1 VTWEHWALRKLE
13 GVNLTLATLL
23 FVALQTVLPAM
34 PLAADSAKQPST
46 FSGMVWVKRGN
57 WRVNGSSTE
66 LRLGDAVLPG
76 ALLTASG
83 KGEQST
89 VILLPDGQRLLCEC
103 YDARTCSQGFRI
115 PAIVPLPTAAVWEMF
130 VGVRS
135 ALLSRPAT
143 ADAAFPP
150 PVGHEALAANAEI
163 VSPVS
168 PDGQVSIA
176 AALRVLPSG
185 QYALSLT
192 RSPGASAAT
201 SWSEQTLDWVAP
213 HGIAAVRIPG
223 PGAYRIRV
231 SDETQEPRIAIEV
244 LATPPASLA
253 EESAGLKQARET
265 IQQWSRTHEGWA
277 LHDFLRA
284 YLESRAKLS
293 SE

>member
-1 VTWEHWALRKLE
+1 LRKLE
-13 GVNLTLATLL
+13 GVNRTLAIL
-23 FVALQTVLPAM
+23 VVAALQTVLPAM
-34 PLAADSAKQPST
+34 LLAADSDKQPST

-57 WRVNGSSTE
+57 WHVNGRSTE

-76 ALLTASG
+76 GLLTASG

-103 YDARTCSQGFRI
+103 YDAKTCLQGFRV

-135 ALLSRPAT
+135 VLLSRPAT
-143 ADAAFPP
+143 ADTAFPP

-163 VSPVS
+163 VSPVN

-185 QYALSLT
+185 LYGLSLT
-192 RSPGASAAT
+192 HEIPGASAET
-201 SWSEQTLDWVAP
+201 SWGEQTLDWVAP
-213 HGIAAVRIPG
+213 HGTADVRTPG
-223 PGAYRIRV
+223 PGVYRIRV
-231 SDETQEPRIAIEV
+231 SDTTHEPRIAIEV

-253 EESAGLKQARET
+253 KESAALKQARET

-277 LHDFLRA
+277 LHDFLRV
-284 YLESRAKLS
+284 YLESRS
-293 SE
+293 R